1 MAVTTAAPAGR
12 KDSLASNMSDPTVTP
27 DQQVAPGDAGQS
39 TPQGPAQP
47 PAAPPSAAA
56 PSQPPAPTAK
66 PSKWANVVKGA
77 LAGLEEGGVV
87 GAVGG
92 ALDPQRA
99 QAARKNT
106 MTRDQASADQAAA
119 DVRFKDQQSAYYAQ
133 MTNIDALKTQHLP
146 EEFKQTAEENA
157 QKRVQFDQ
165 EHLGTQYQAIPNTP
179 DNFQQYLSTQTASQG
194 GASLGRPIVSPTT
207 IYIPKTDGGTDTDP
221 VKKFQMV
228 QSMATAIG
236 VASPDRSTYFG
247 LKPQQRQAALKPIEN
262 VFHGFNPDGSA
273 IPYEK
278 LPGAISRMQ
287 TAVQQYTAQPGADK
301 TVVDQLKATVADLQN
316 QKAAGDSHEAEKNA
330 AKTKVGTD
338 IAEARGRSMAN
349 NRIIPVLD
357 ENGNLVLDRSKSAM
371 DRGLAPAQQG
381 IAVGAKQSQLND
393 IETGLKSM
401 RDVAGKLDSPLTPE
415 QVTHLTIALHSNDE
429 KAIGANIKALANQNL
444 SPAQKDFVVAIAQLN
459 ERAMSLRNIAG
470 MGQGSDEMRR
480 AIQRMLPSA
489 ASGDRDMMNKQ
500 LDALDQQVKV
510 LHAGIPKV
518 KGLGSSQPSNKDTTP
533 KDNGGAITHVSSDG
547 KWAYNGK
554 SWIANPKK

>member
-1 MAVTTAAPAGR
+1 
-12 KDSLASNMSDPTVTP
+12 MSTQPVTP
-27 DQQVAPGDAGQS
+27 QPDNQVAPPNGGAPS
-39 TPQGPAQP
+39 AVSAPNSPAAQPGP
-47 PAAPPSAAA
+47 PAAPPSRWRAVA
-56 PSQPPAPTAK
+56 T
-66 PSKWANVVKGA
+66 GA
-77 LAGLEEGGVV
+77 LEGLAHGGVV

-92 ALDPQRA
+92 ATAGAIDPAAVNQSHQNKQTKQTADA
-99 QAARKNT
+99 Q
-106 MTRDQASADQAAA
+106 QAAA

-381 IAVGAKQSQLND
+381 IAVGAKQAQLND

-518 KGLGSSQPSNKDTTP
+518 KGLGSSQPSTAKP
-533 KDNGGAITHVSSDG
+533 SGGAASVT
-547 KWAYNGK
+547 APNGK
-554 SWIANPKK
+554 TYSFKSQADADAFKQKAGIK